1 MSYPF
6 RSLKILLS
14 LRMASLKGLLFSE
27 ELELML
33 VLLVRVLELPAADSR
48 AVDKVNLNINK

>member
-1 MSYPF
+1 
-6 RSLKILLS
+6 
-14 LRMASLKGLLFSE
+14 MASLKGLLFSE

-48 AVDKVNLNINK
+48 AVDSVNLKMKFFSH